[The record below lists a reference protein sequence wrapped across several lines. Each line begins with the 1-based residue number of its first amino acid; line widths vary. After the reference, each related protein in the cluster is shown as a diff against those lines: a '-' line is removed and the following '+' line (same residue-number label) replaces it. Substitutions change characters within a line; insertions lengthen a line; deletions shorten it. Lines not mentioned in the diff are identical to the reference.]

1 MRTNRKVK
9 RNRAQ
14 NKSRRDYS
22 EIQPGMDK
30 ITNNLTIVRLPKV
43 TILPSNIQTK
53 CKFVQLNVINNAGAA
68 KASNTFYVNGL
79 YDVDPLLA
87 STAIPGFSEMMDL
100 YQNYR
105 VIGGEVKARVTN
117 NEAFPVGVA
126 CGFVP
131 NPGVGSNQFAV
142 QDFGNKWT
150 DMRVLSAK
158 GGQDRCTFIE
168 KFNCENLFG
177 SSAYS
182 GDVGNFLGTKT
193 TNPGTVLQWCVGLT
207 ASPVFVSGATLFL
220 EIEFLV
226 EWSNLR
232 LFTS

>member
-131 NPGVGSNQFAV
+131 NPGVGLINL
-142 QDFGNKWT
+142 
-150 DMRVLSAK
+150 LSK
-158 GGQDRCTFIE
+158 ILE
-168 KFNCENLFG
+168 
-177 SSAYS
+177 
-182 GDVGNFLGTKT
+182 
-193 TNPGTVLQWCVGLT
+193 TNGLT
-207 ASPVFVSGATLFL
+207 
-220 EIEFLV
+220 
-226 EWSNLR
+226 
-232 LFTS
+232 